1 MLNWRNLE
9 CSGNLGAHR
18 DAATMRSA
26 QFPNK
31 ISPILPNPPC
41 PSASVRTSEDRKLPI
56 YFPVL
61 LWSLCQ
67 GSASQFSSRL
77 FENFP
82 CSLYKTSHK
91 LKP

>member
-31 ISPILPNPPC
+31 ISPILLNPPC
-41 PSASVRTSEDRKLPI
+41 PSASVRTPEN
-56 YFPVL
+56 L
-61 LWSLCQ
+61 LS
-67 GSASQFSSRL
+67 
-77 FENFP
+77 P
-82 CSLYKTSHK
+82 SHK
-91 LKP
+91 DTEKVLNNHNRAPWQARDGATPGWPEG

>member
-41 PSASVRTSEDRKLPI
+41 PRASVRTP
-56 YFPVL
+56 
-61 LWSLCQ
+61 
-67 GSASQFSSRL
+67 
-77 FENFP
+77 EN
-82 CSLYKTSHK
+82 S
-91 LKP
+91 